1 MNGSV
6 VTAKI
11 AGIESTAKITSVNST
26 RITATDVLAA
36 GEFYMAAFG
45 MQEVNRLDLQGGA
58 IELFLNFGS
67 TYQAALENTGC
78 QQ

>member
-1 MNGSV
+1 MFALGAALLFPLGENADV
-6 VTAKI
+6 
-11 AGIESTAKITSVNST
+11 SVNST

-36 GEFYMAAFG
+36 GEFYKAAFG